1 MSNPNP
7 PPGGQPASAR
17 ARTLPLQPL
26 VNRVIRGLLRTPL
39 LCRLA
44 GRRLITVYLAGRN
57 RAALRHPGRLHS
69 PQPNPA
75 GRQPVRLGARN
86 LHSGEPVHIRLAG
99 QRRPADVQV
108 VADQA
113 RRREV
118 DLVILPTAEAIS
130 VLTKTTKDTNA
141 ILHLTC

>member
-7 PPGGQPASAR
+7 APGGQPASAR

-39 LCRLA
+39 LCRPA

-57 RAALRHPGRLHS
+57 QAALRHPGRLHS
-69 PQPNPA
+69 PQQNHA

-118 DLVILPTAEAIS
+118 DLVILPTQRRSAY
-130 VLTKTTKDTNA
+130 
-141 ILHLTC
+141 